1 MSYFTDTS
9 ELMRKE
15 IAPGVTIRTLWGDK
29 VMMSIIESAPH
40 AVVPAHSHSEHEQAG
55 MVLQGSYDM
64 TIGGETKRLK
74 PGDAYVIPP
83 GVAEEDFVGKNS
95 AFGTPVDAA
104 NAHAE
109 YDRVISF

>member
-29 VMMSIIESAPH
+29 VMMSIIENAPH
-40 AVVPAHSHSEHEQAG
+40 AEVPMHSHSEHEQAG
-55 MVLQGSYDM
+55 IVLQGSYDM

-83 GVAEEDFVGKNS
+83 GVEHALHGLEGWALAMDI
-95 AFGTPVDAA
+95 FGPPRDD
-104 NAHAE
+104 
-109 YDRVISF
+109 YKD